1 MMSDFYESL
10 FEINLNHLKEN
21 IQFFKE
27 RLKPKT
33 KIIAV
38 VKAHAYGH
46 GDIEISKALEKCSI
60 CLLYTSP
67 SPRD

>member
-1 MMSDFYESL
+1 MMSDFHESL
-10 FEINLNHLKEN
+10 FEINLNHLKGN

-46 GDIEISKALEKCSI
+46 GDRNFKSI
-60 CLLYTSP
+60 
-67 SPRD
+67 RKE